1 MGIALGFVLAGTL
14 ATAWQPAD
22 ATADSAL
29 ATVARRVD
37 ARLVKVYGA
46 GGIRGLPAYGTGIM
60 VSPTG
65 HVLTV
70 NNHILDTSELRV
82 HLPDGTRLL
91 AKVVAS
97 EPELDLALLKIDDPT
112 MPDDMPHFDIAAAA
126 KAAPPKPGTL
136 VLGFSNQFQ
145 IATRD
150 EPLTVQRGILA
161 GIAPLSAR
169 IGAFQVP
176 YRGQALIVDAITNNP
191 GAAGGALTTRQ
202 GDLLGIIGR
211 EVSNEL
217 TQTWVNYS
225 IPVWASVDLTDATGA
240 TRKVTVT
247 ELVEKKEK
255 YKPSNPADRNRE
267 KPATVET
274 GIALVPDVVER
285 TPPYVDYL
293 RPGGP
298 GIRAGLKPDD
308 LILSLEG
315 LTVPTIGSWKDALA
329 GRKPGEPLRLEI
341 RRGDKIELVT
351 LTPDKPLTAVPK
363 PKPVVTPPPPR

>member
-1 MGIALGFVLAGTL
+1 MGIALGLVCAG
-14 ATAWQPAD
+14 
-22 ATADSAL
+22 AL
-29 ATVARRVD
+29 ALAQDPPLADVIKRVD

-46 GGIRGLPAYGTGIM
+46 GGVRGLAAYGTGIV

-70 NNHILDTSELRV
+70 NNHILDTTELRV

-91 AKVVAS
+91 AKVVAI
-97 EPELDLALLKIDDPT
+97 EPELDLALLKIQDST
-112 MPDDMPHFDIAAAA
+112 APDDMPHFDLAAAA

-145 IATRD
+145 IATRE
-150 EPLTVQRGILA
+150 EPMTVQRGILA
-161 GIAPLSAR
+161 GITPLSAR
-169 IGAFQVP
+169 TGAFQVP

-202 GDLLGIIGR
+202 GELLGIIGR

-217 TQTWVNYS
+217 TQTWVNYA

-240 TRKVTVT
+240 TRKVTVS

-255 YKPSNPADRNRE
+255 YKPSNPADRSRE
-267 KPATVET
+267 KAATVET
-274 GIALVPDVVER
+274 GIVLVPDVVER

-293 RPGGP
+293 RAGGA
-298 GIRAGLKPDD
+298 GLRAGLKPDD
-308 LILSLEG
+308 LILSVEG
-315 LTVPTIGSWKDALA
+315 MTVPTIGAWKDALA
-329 GRKPGEPLRLEI
+329 GRKPGEPVRLEV
-341 RRGDKIELVT
+341 RRGEKIELIT
-351 LTPDKPLTAVPK
+351 LTPDKPVAKPVPAPAPK
-363 PKPVVTPPPPR
+363 PPVPPAR